1 MLNKLASL
9 EATLACPEPLPT
21 ESIMCLGK
29 RQDCHSRHRSPA
41 SCGWDGD
48 FESLKLQE
56 PLLDVEE
63 DGLDDRL

>member
-1 MLNKLASL
+1 MKPRLLAPNHCRLNQLCVLVRGKIAILDIG
-9 EATLACPEPLPT
+9 PLPAVGG
-21 ESIMCLGK
+21 M
-29 RQDCHSRHRSPA
+29 
-41 SCGWDGD
+41 GD